1 MSVPYSFSVL
11 RYIHDPVT
19 QEFLNIGVA
28 VFSAEAEYLNA
39 ICTTKY
45 GRISETFCKIDGVGF
60 RQLSQHIQDSIR
72 SAGSKY
78 SSSLPFEPNQNI
90 EQILAK
96 VLPRDDSSI
105 QFSKAGVGLSSDL
118 DQTLQDLYKRYVEKY
133 LDAGELPGRSDDEV
147 WRVFRGPLDR
157 VLVTPHLNPKRIVAP
172 DYDYEFQRSWKN
184 EIWHVYEPVSFDM
197 VEAASILD
205 KANRWLGRATSLN
218 DSAEPFRIHLLIG
231 EPKDERLKPASVKA
245 ENILNKMPVKKDFI
259 KESDAE
265 SFAEELASEMKKH
278 A

>member
-1 MSVPYSFSVL
+1 MSVPYSFSIL

-28 VFSAEAEYLNA
+28 IFSAEAKYLNA
-39 ICTTKY
+39 KCTTKY
-45 GRISETFCKIDGVGF
+45 SRISETFCKIDGVGF

-72 SAGSKY
+72 SAGREY
-78 SSSLPFEPNQNI
+78 SSSLPFEPNRSI

-96 VLPRDDSSI
+96 ALPRDDSSI
-105 QFSKAGVGLSSDL
+105 QFSEAGVGLSSNL
-118 DQTLQDLYKRYVEKY
+118 DQTLQDLYQRYVEKY
-133 LDAGELPGRSDDEV
+133 LAAGESTRRDDEDV
-147 WRVFRGPLDR
+147 WRVFRDPLDR
-157 VLVTPHLNPKRIVAP
+157 VHVLPNLKPKRIVAP

-184 EIWHVYEPVSFDM
+184 EIWHLYEPVSFDM

-205 KANRWLGRATSLN
+205 KANRWLGRASSLN

-231 EPKDERLKPASVKA
+231 EPQDGRLKSAAVKA
-245 ENILNKMPVKKDFI
+245 ENILNKMPVEKDFV

>member
-28 VFSAEAEYLNA
+28 VFSSEAKYLNA
-39 ICTTKY
+39 ACTPKY
-45 GRISETFCKIDGVGF
+45 RRISETFCKIDGVGF

-157 VLVTPHLNPKRIVAP
+157 ALVTPHLNPKRIVAP

-197 VEAASILD
+197 VEAGSILD

-231 EPKDERLKPASVKA
+231 EPKDERLKPAAVKA

>member
-1 MSVPYSFSVL
+1 MKVPYSFCVL

-28 VFSAEAEYLNA
+28 VFSSETKYLNA
-39 ICTTKY
+39 MCTTKY
-45 GRISETFCKIDGVGF
+45 GRIRGTFCKIDGTGF
-60 RQLSQHIQDSIR
+60 RQFSQHIQDSIR
-72 SAGSKY
+72 SAGREY

-105 QFSKAGVGLSSDL
+105 QFSKAGVGLSSNL

-133 LDAGELPGRSDDEV
+133 LAAGELSGRSDEEV
-147 WRVFRGPLDR
+147 WRVFRGPLER
-157 VLVTPHLNPKRIVAP
+157 VRVTPHLNPKRIVAP
-172 DYDYEFQRSWKN
+172 NYDYEFQRSWKN

-197 VEAASILD
+197 VEASSMLD
-205 KANRWLGRATSLN
+205 KANRWVGRAISLRE
-218 DSAEPFRIHLLIG
+218 SAEPFDIHLLIG
-231 EPKDERLKPASVKA
+231 EPQDGRLKSAFIKA
-245 ENILNKMPVKKDFI
+245 ENILNMMPGKKEFI
-259 KESDAE
+259 KESEAE
-265 SFAEELASEMKKH
+265 AFAEELASEMKQH

>member
-28 VFSAEAEYLNA
+28 VFSPEAEYLNA
-39 ICTTKY
+39 ICTPKY

-72 SAGSKY
+72 SAVKVY
-78 SSSLPFEPNQNI
+78 SSSLPFGPNQSI
-90 EQILAK
+90 EQILSK

-105 QFSKAGVGLSSDL
+105 QFSKAGVGLSSNL
-118 DQTLQDLYKRYVEKY
+118 DQTLQDLFKRYVEKY
-133 LDAGELPGRSDDEV
+133 LNAGELSGRSDDEV
-147 WRVFRGPLDR
+147 WRVFRDPLDR
-157 VLVTPHLNPKRIVAP
+157 VRVTPHLKPKRIVAP
-172 DYDYEFQRSWKN
+172 NFDYDFQRSWKN

-197 VEAASILD
+197 VEASSMLD
-205 KANRWLGRATSLN
+205 KANRWVGRATSLRE
-218 DSAEPFRIHLLIG
+218 SAESFDIHLLIG
-231 EPKDERLKPASVKA
+231 EPQDGRLKSAFIKA
-245 ENILNKMPVKKDFI
+245 ENILNMMPGKKEFI
-259 KESDAE
+259 KESEAE
-265 SFAEELASEMKKH
+265 AFAEELASEMKQH